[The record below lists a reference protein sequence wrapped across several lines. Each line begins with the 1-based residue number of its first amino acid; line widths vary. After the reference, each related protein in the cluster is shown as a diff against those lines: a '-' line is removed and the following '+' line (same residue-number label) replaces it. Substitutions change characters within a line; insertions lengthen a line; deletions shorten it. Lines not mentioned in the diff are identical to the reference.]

1 MKKILYF
8 LIAISLFSC
17 DKDDTTSNGVPSYIQ
32 IDEITLDSNYT
43 SNITDA
49 WGDLEDYTTNITD
62 AWVYINGVN
71 KGVYELPAHF
81 PVLNDGA
88 VEVRIY
94 AGIKDNGIASQRV
107 TYPFYYSYTS
117 AIKLTIDSTISISP
131 SVALK
136 ENIDGIIDDFDPSYT
151 FNYDTCFQ
159 KISGGPDDYGD
170 YGSLVLAADDNIYV
184 TEINYKDHPLSYDN
198 VPQQGSATYFE
209 LDYKSDS
216 EFLVGMYINFP
227 NTPTLQKDL
236 LWINPKDNWSKIYV
250 NLTQTVS
257 EAIGAESFSVFIRMQ
272 RDNFSEEKTLDFDN
286 VRIVHYKK

>member
-1 MKKILYF
+1 MKKTLYF

-17 DKDDTTSNGVPSYIQ
+17 DKDDTTTNGVPSYIQ
-32 IDEITLDSNYT
+32 IDEITLDEN
-43 SNITDA
+43 
-49 WGDLEDYTTNITD
+49 YTTNITD
-62 AWVYINGVN
+62 AWVYIDGVN

-107 TYPFYYSYTS
+107 TYPFYHSDTS
-117 AIKLTIDSTISISP
+117 TIKLTIDSTTIISP
-131 SVALK
+131 TVVLK
-136 ENIDGIIDDFDPSYT
+136 ENIEGIIDNFDQSYN
-151 FNYDTCFQ
+151 FNHDTCF
-159 KISGGPDDYGD
+159 SVPETEGPYGN
-170 YGSLVLAADDNIYV
+170 YGSLSFLDSILV
-184 TEINYKDHPLSYDN
+184 TEINYKNPLSFDN
-198 VPQQGSATYFE
+198 VPQQGSATYLE

-236 LWINPKDNWSKIYV
+236 LWINPKDDWNKIYV

-272 RDNFSEEKTLDFDN
+272 RDNFSEVKTLDFDN
-286 VRIVHYKK
+286 IRIVHYKK

>member
-1 MKKILYF
+1 MKKTLYF

-17 DKDDTTSNGVPSYIQ
+17 DKDDTTTNGVPSYIQ
-32 IDEITLDSNYT
+32 IDEITLDEN
-43 SNITDA
+43 
-49 WGDLEDYTTNITD
+49 YTTNITD
-62 AWVYINGVN
+62 AWVYIDGVN

-107 TYPFYYSYTS
+107 TYPFYHSYTS
-117 AIKLTIDSTISISP
+117 TVKLTIDSSTIISP
-131 SVALK
+131 TVVLK
-136 ENIDGIIDDFDPSYT
+136 ENIEGIIDNFDQSYN
-151 FNYDTCFQ
+151 FNHDTCF
-159 KISGGPDDYGD
+159 SVPETEGPYGN
-170 YGSLVLAADDNIYV
+170 YGSLSFLDSIFV
-184 TEINYKDHPLSYDN
+184 TEINYKDHPLSFDN
-198 VPQQGSATYFE
+198 VPQQGSATYLE

-236 LWINPKDNWSKIYV
+236 LWINPKDDWNKIYV

-272 RDNFSEEKTLDFDN
+272 RDNFSEVKTLDFDN
-286 VRIVHYKK
+286 IRIVHYKK

>member
-1 MKKILYF
+1 MKKTLYF

-17 DKDDTTSNGVPSYIQ
+17 DKDDTTNNGVPSYIT
-32 IDEITLDSNYT
+32 IDEITIDEAYT
-43 SNITDA
+43 ANITDA
-49 WGDLEDYTTNITD
+49 WGDLEDYTKNITD
-62 AWVYINGVN
+62 AWVYIDGVN

-107 TYPFYYSYTS
+107 TYPFYHSYTS
-117 AIKLTIDSTISISP
+117 TEKLTIDSTIIISP
-131 SVALK
+131 IVALK
-136 ENIDGIIDDFDPSYT
+136 ENVEVMIDNFDGSSIN

-159 KISGGPDDYGD
+159 KISGGTDDYGD
-170 YGSLVLAADDNIYV
+170 YGSLSFLDSIFV
-184 TEINYKDHPLSYDN
+184 TEINYKDHPLSFDN
-198 VPQQGSATYFE
+198 VPQQGSATYLE

>member
-17 DKDDTTSNGVPSYIQ
+17 DKDDTTTNGVPSYIQ
-32 IDEITLDSNYT
+32 IDEIILD
-43 SNITDA
+43 
-49 WGDLEDYTTNITD
+49 EDYTTNITD
-62 AWVYINGVN
+62 AWVYIDGVN

-81 PVLNDGA
+81 PVLKYGA

-107 TYPFYYSYTS
+107 TYPFYHSYTS
-117 AIKLTIDSTISISP
+117 TVKLTIDSTTIISP
-131 SVALK
+131 IVALK
-136 ENIDGIIDDFDPSYT
+136 ENIEVMIDNFEGSSIN

-159 KISGGPDDYGD
+159 NIPGGPYGD
-170 YGSLVLAADDNIYV
+170 YGSLSLLDSIFV
-184 TEINYKDHPLSYDN
+184 TEINYKNYPISFDN
-198 VPQQGSATYFE
+198 VPQQGSPTYFE

-227 NTPTLQKDL
+227 NTPTLQKNL
-236 LWINPKDNWSKIYV
+236 LWINPKDDWNKIYV

-272 RDNFSEEKTLDFDN
+272 RDNFSEVKTLDFDN
-286 VRIVHYKK
+286 VRVVHYTK

>member
-1 MKKILYF
+1 MKKTLYF

-17 DKDDTTSNGVPSYIQ
+17 DKDDTTTNGVPSYIQ
-32 IDEITLDSNYT
+32 IDEITLD
-43 SNITDA
+43 
-49 WGDLEDYTTNITD
+49 EDYTTNITD
-62 AWVYINGVN
+62 AWLYIDGVN

-107 TYPFYYSYTS
+107 TYPFYHSYTS
-117 AIKLTIDSTISISP
+117 TVKLTIDSSTIISP
-131 SVALK
+131 TVVLK
-136 ENIDGIIDDFDPSYT
+136 ENIEGIIDNFDQSYN
-151 FNYDTCFQ
+151 FNHDTCF
-159 KISGGPDDYGD
+159 SVPETEGPYGN
-170 YGSLVLAADDNIYV
+170 YGSLSFLDSILV
-184 TEINYKDHPLSYDN
+184 TEINYKNPLSFDN
-198 VPQQGSATYFE
+198 VPQQGSATYLE

-236 LWINPKDNWSKIYV
+236 LWINPKDDWNKIYV

-272 RDNFSEEKTLDFDN
+272 RDNISEVKTLDFDN
-286 VRIVHYKK
+286 IRIVHYRK

>member
-1 MKKILYF
+1 MKKTLYF

-17 DKDDTTSNGVPSYIQ
+17 DKDDTTTNGVPSYIQ
-32 IDEITLDSNYT
+32 IDEITLD
-43 SNITDA
+43 
-49 WGDLEDYTTNITD
+49 EDYTTNITD
-62 AWVYINGVN
+62 AWVYIDGVN

-107 TYPFYYSYTS
+107 TYPFYHSYTS
-117 AIKLTIDSTISISP
+117 TVKLTIDSSTIISP
-131 SVALK
+131 TVVLK
-136 ENIDGIIDDFDPSYT
+136 ENIEGIIDNFDQSYN
-151 FNYDTCFQ
+151 FNHDTCF
-159 KISGGPDDYGD
+159 SVPETEGPYGN
-170 YGSLVLAADDNIYV
+170 YGSLSFLDSILV
-184 TEINYKDHPLSYDN
+184 TEINYKNPLSFDN
-198 VPQQGSATYFE
+198 VPQQGSATYLE

-236 LWINPKDNWSKIYV
+236 LWINPKDDWNKIYV

-272 RDNFSEEKTLDFDN
+272 RDNFSEEKRLDFDN
-286 VRIVHYKK
+286 IRIVHYKK

>member
-1 MKKILYF
+1 MKKTLYF

-17 DKDDTTSNGVPSYIQ
+17 DKDDTTSNGVPSYIT
-32 IDEITLDSNYT
+32 IDEITIDEAYT
-43 SNITDA
+43 ANITDA
-49 WGDLEDYTTNITD
+49 WGDLEDYTKNITD
-62 AWVYINGVN
+62 AWVYIDGVN

-107 TYPFYYSYTS
+107 TYPFYHSYTS
-117 AIKLTIDSTISISP
+117 TEKLTIDSTIIISP
-131 SVALK
+131 IVALK
-136 ENIDGIIDDFDPSYT
+136 ENVEVMIDNFDGSSIN

-159 KISGGPDDYGD
+159 KISGGTDDYGD
-170 YGSLVLAADDNIYV
+170 YGSLSFLDSIFV
-184 TEINYKDHPLSYDN
+184 TEINYKDHPLSFDN
-198 VPQQGSATYFE
+198 VPQQGSATYLE

>member
-1 MKKILYF
+1 MKKTLYF

-17 DKDDTTSNGVPSYIQ
+17 DKDDTTTNGVPSYIQ
-32 IDEITLDSNYT
+32 IDEIILD
-43 SNITDA
+43 
-49 WGDLEDYTTNITD
+49 EDYTTNITD
-62 AWVYINGVN
+62 AWVYIDGVN

-107 TYPFYYSYTS
+107 TYPFYHSYTS
-117 AIKLTIDSTISISP
+117 TIKLTIDSTTIISP
-131 SVALK
+131 IVALK
-136 ENIDGIIDDFDPSYT
+136 ENIEGMIDDFDPSYT

-159 KISGGPDDYGD
+159 KISGGPYGN
-170 YGSLVLAADDNIYV
+170 YGSLSFLDSIFV
-184 TEINYKDHPLSYDN
+184 TEINYKDHPLSFDN
-198 VPQQGSATYFE
+198 VPQQGSATYLE

-236 LWINPKDNWSKIYV
+236 LWINPKDDWNKIYV

-272 RDNFSEEKTLDFDN
+272 RDNFSEVKTLDFDN
-286 VRIVHYKK
+286 IRIVHYKK

>member
-1 MKKILYF
+1 MKKTLYF

-17 DKDDTTSNGVPSYIQ
+17 DKDDTTTNGVPSYIQ
-32 IDEITLDSNYT
+32 IDEITIDEDYT
-43 SNITDA
+43 ANITDA
-49 WGDLEDYTTNITD
+49 WRDLEDYTTNITD
-62 AWVYINGVN
+62 AWVYIDGVN

-107 TYPFYYSYTS
+107 TYPFYHSYTS
-117 AIKLTIDSTISISP
+117 TVELTIDSTTIISP
-131 SVALK
+131 IVALK
-136 ENIDGIIDDFDPSYT
+136 ENIEGIIDNFDPSYT

-159 KISGGPDDYGD
+159 KISAGFYGN
-170 YGSLVLAADDNIYV
+170 YGSLSFLDSIFV
-184 TEINYKDHPLSYDN
+184 TEINYKDHPLSFDN

-236 LWINPKDNWSKIYV
+236 LWINPKDDWNKIYV

-272 RDNFSEEKTLDFDN
+272 RDNFSEVKTLDFDN
-286 VRIVHYKK
+286 IRIVHYKK

>member
-1 MKKILYF
+1 MKKTLYF

-17 DKDDTTSNGVPSYIQ
+17 DKDDTTTNGVPSYIQ
-32 IDEITLDSNYT
+32 IDEITLD
-43 SNITDA
+43 
-49 WGDLEDYTTNITD
+49 EDYTTNITD
-62 AWVYINGVN
+62 AWVYIDGVN

-107 TYPFYYSYTS
+107 TYPFYHSYTS
-117 AIKLTIDSTISISP
+117 TVKLTIDSSTIISP
-131 SVALK
+131 TVVLK
-136 ENIDGIIDDFDPSYT
+136 ENIEGIIDNFDQSYN
-151 FNYDTCFQ
+151 FNHDTCF
-159 KISGGPDDYGD
+159 SVPETEGPYGN
-170 YGSLVLAADDNIYV
+170 YGSLSFLDSIFV
-184 TEINYKDHPLSYDN
+184 TEINYKDHPLSFDN
-198 VPQQGSATYFE
+198 VPQQGSATYLE
-209 LDYKSDS
+209 LDYKSES

-236 LWINPKDNWSKIYV
+236 LWINPKDDWNKIYV

-272 RDNFSEEKTLDFDN
+272 RDNFSEVKTLDFDN
-286 VRIVHYKK
+286 IRIVHYKK

>member
-1 MKKILYF
+1 MKKTLYF

-17 DKDDTTSNGVPSYIQ
+17 DKDDTTTNGVPSYIQ
-32 IDEITLDSNYT
+32 IDEITLD
-43 SNITDA
+43 
-49 WGDLEDYTTNITD
+49 EDYTTNITD
-62 AWVYINGVN
+62 AWVYIDGVN

-107 TYPFYYSYTS
+107 TYPFYHSDTS
-117 AIKLTIDSTISISP
+117 TIKLTIDSTTIISP
-131 SVALK
+131 IVALK
-136 ENIDGIIDDFDPSYT
+136 ENIEGIIDNFDPSYT

-159 KISGGPDDYGD
+159 KISGGPYGN
-170 YGSLVLAADDNIYV
+170 YGSLSFLDSIFV
-184 TEINYKDHPLSYDN
+184 TEINYKDHPLSFDN
-198 VPQQGSATYFE
+198 VPQQGSANYLE

-236 LWINPKDNWSKIYV
+236 LWINPKDDWNKIYV

-257 EAIGAESFSVFIRMQ
+257 EAIGAESFSVFIRMP
-272 RDNFSEEKTLDFDN
+272 RDNF
-286 VRIVHYKK
+286 

>member
-1 MKKILYF
+1 MKKTLYF

-17 DKDDTTSNGVPSYIQ
+17 DKDDTTTNGVPSYIQ
-32 IDEITLDSNYT
+32 IDEITLD
-43 SNITDA
+43 
-49 WGDLEDYTTNITD
+49 EDYTTNITD
-62 AWVYINGVN
+62 AWVYIDGVN

-107 TYPFYYSYTS
+107 TYPFYHSYTS
-117 AIKLTIDSTISISP
+117 TVKLTIDSTTIISP
-131 SVALK
+131 TVVLK
-136 ENIDGIIDDFDPSYT
+136 ENIEGIIDNFDQSYN
-151 FNYDTCFQ
+151 FNHDTCF
-159 KISGGPDDYGD
+159 SVPETEGPYGN
-170 YGSLVLAADDNIYV
+170 YGSLSFLDSILV
-184 TEINYKDHPLSYDN
+184 TEINYKNPLSFDN
-198 VPQQGSATYFE
+198 VPQQGSATYLE

-236 LWINPKDNWSKIYV
+236 LWINPKDDWNKIYV

-272 RDNFSEEKTLDFDN
+272 RDNFSEVKTLDFDN
-286 VRIVHYKK
+286 IRIVHYKK

>member
-1 MKKILYF
+1 MKKTLYF

-17 DKDDTTSNGVPSYIQ
+17 NKDDTTNNGVPSYIT
-32 IDEITLDSNYT
+32 IDEITIDEAYT
-43 SNITDA
+43 ANITDA

-62 AWVYINGVN
+62 AWVYIDGVN

-107 TYPFYYSYTS
+107 TYPFYHSYTS
-117 AIKLTIDSTISISP
+117 TEKLTIDSTIIISP
-131 SVALK
+131 IVALK
-136 ENIDGIIDDFDPSYT
+136 ENVEVMIDNFDGSSIN

-159 KISGGPDDYGD
+159 KISGGTDDYGD
-170 YGSLVLAADDNIYV
+170 YGSLSFLDSIFV
-184 TEINYKDHPLSYDN
+184 TEINYKDHPLSFDN
-198 VPQQGSATYFE
+198 VPQQGSATYLE
-209 LDYKSDS
+209 LDYKSES

-236 LWINPKDNWSKIYV
+236 LWINLKDDWNKIYV

-286 VRIVHYKK
+286 IRIVHYKK

>member
-17 DKDDTTSNGVPSYIQ
+17 DKDDTTTNGVPSYIQ
-32 IDEITLDSNYT
+32 IDEITLD
-43 SNITDA
+43 
-49 WGDLEDYTTNITD
+49 EDYTTNITD
-62 AWVYINGVN
+62 AWVYIDGVN

-81 PVLNDGA
+81 PVLKYGA

-107 TYPFYYSYTS
+107 TYPFYHSYTS
-117 AIKLTIDSTISISP
+117 TVKLTIDSTTIISP
-131 SVALK
+131 IVALK
-136 ENIDGIIDDFDPSYT
+136 ENIEVMIDNFEGSSIN

-159 KISGGPDDYGD
+159 NIPGGPYGD
-170 YGSLVLAADDNIYV
+170 YGSLSLLDSIFV
-184 TEINYKDHPLSYDN
+184 TEINYKNYPISFDN
-198 VPQQGSATYFE
+198 VPQQGSPTYFE

-227 NTPTLQKDL
+227 NTPTLQKNL
-236 LWINPKDNWSKIYV
+236 LWINPKDDWNKIYV

-272 RDNFSEEKTLDFDN
+272 RDNFSEVKTLDFDN
-286 VRIVHYKK
+286 VRVVHYTK

>member
-1 MKKILYF
+1 MKKTLYF

-17 DKDDTTSNGVPSYIQ
+17 DKDDTTTNGVPSYIQ
-32 IDEITLDSNYT
+32 IDEITLD
-43 SNITDA
+43 
-49 WGDLEDYTTNITD
+49 EDYTTNITD
-62 AWVYINGVN
+62 AWVYIDGVN

-107 TYPFYYSYTS
+107 TYPFYHSYTS
-117 AIKLTIDSTISISP
+117 TVKLTIDSTTIISP
-131 SVALK
+131 TVVLK
-136 ENIDGIIDDFDPSYT
+136 ENIEGIIDNFDQSYN
-151 FNYDTCFQ
+151 FNHDTCF
-159 KISGGPDDYGD
+159 SVPETEGPYGN
-170 YGSLVLAADDNIYV
+170 YGSLSFLDSIFV
-184 TEINYKDHPLSYDN
+184 TEINYKDHPLSFDN
-198 VPQQGSATYFE
+198 VPQQGSATYLE

-236 LWINPKDNWSKIYV
+236 LWINPKDDWNKIYV

-272 RDNFSEEKTLDFDN
+272 RDNFSEEKRLDFDN
-286 VRIVHYKK
+286 IRIVHYKK

>member
-1 MKKILYF
+1 MKKTLYF

-17 DKDDTTSNGVPSYIQ
+17 DKDDTTTNGVPSYIQ
-32 IDEITLDSNYT
+32 IDEITLD
-43 SNITDA
+43 
-49 WGDLEDYTTNITD
+49 EDYTTNITD
-62 AWVYINGVN
+62 AWVYIDGVN

-107 TYPFYYSYTS
+107 TYPFYHSYTS
-117 AIKLTIDSTISISP
+117 TEKLTIDSTIIISP
-131 SVALK
+131 IVALK
-136 ENIDGIIDDFDPSYT
+136 ENVEVMIDNFDGSSIN

-159 KISGGPDDYGD
+159 KISGGTDDYGD
-170 YGSLVLAADDNIYV
+170 YGSLSFLDSIFV
-184 TEINYKDHPLSYDN
+184 TEINYKDHPLSFDN
-198 VPQQGSATYFE
+198 VPQQGSATYLE

-236 LWINPKDNWSKIYV
+236 LWINPKDDWNKIYV

-272 RDNFSEEKTLDFDN
+272 RDNFSEAKTLDFDN
-286 VRIVHYKK
+286 IRIVHYKK

>member
-1 MKKILYF
+1 MKKTLYF

-17 DKDDTTSNGVPSYIQ
+17 DKDDTTNNGVPSYIQ
-32 IDEITLDSNYT
+32 IDEITLD
-43 SNITDA
+43 
-49 WGDLEDYTTNITD
+49 EDYTTNITD
-62 AWVYINGVN
+62 AWVYVDGVN

-107 TYPFYYSYTS
+107 TYPFYHSDAST
-117 AIKLTIDSTISISP
+117 IKLTIDSTTIINP
-131 SVALK
+131 IIALK
-136 ENIDGIIDDFDPSYT
+136 ENIEGIIDNFDQSYN
-151 FNYDTCFQ
+151 FNHDTCF
-159 KISGGPDDYGD
+159 SVPETEGPYGN
-170 YGSLVLAADDNIYV
+170 YGSLSFLDSILV
-184 TEINYKDHPLSYDN
+184 TEINYKDHPLSFDN
-198 VPQQGSATYFE
+198 VPQQGSATYLE

-236 LWINPKDNWSKIYV
+236 LWINPKDDWNKIYV
-250 NLTQTVS
+250 NLTQTAS

-272 RDNFSEEKTLDFDN
+272 RDNFSEVKTLDFDN
-286 VRIVHYKK
+286 IRIIHYKK

>member
-1 MKKILYF
+1 MKKTLYF

-17 DKDDTTSNGVPSYIQ
+17 DKDDTTTNGVPSYIQ
-32 IDEITLDSNYT
+32 IDEIILD
-43 SNITDA
+43 
-49 WGDLEDYTTNITD
+49 EDYTTNITD
-62 AWVYINGVN
+62 AWVYIDGVN

-107 TYPFYYSYTS
+107 TYPFYHSYTS
-117 AIKLTIDSTISISP
+117 TVKLTIDSSTIISP
-131 SVALK
+131 TVVLK
-136 ENIDGIIDDFDPSYT
+136 ENIEGIIDNFDQSYN
-151 FNYDTCFQ
+151 FNHDTCF
-159 KISGGPDDYGD
+159 SVPETEGPYGN
-170 YGSLVLAADDNIYV
+170 YGSLSFLDSIFV
-184 TEINYKDHPLSYDN
+184 TEINYKDHPLSFDN
-198 VPQQGSATYFE
+198 VPQQGSATYLE

-236 LWINPKDNWSKIYV
+236 LWINPKDDWNKIYV

-272 RDNFSEEKTLDFDN
+272 RDNFSEEKRLDFDN
-286 VRIVHYKK
+286 IRIVHYKK

>member
-1 MKKILYF
+1 MKKTLYF
-8 LIAISLFSC
+8 LITISLFSC
-17 DKDDTTSNGVPSYIQ
+17 DKDDTTTNGVPSYIQ
-32 IDEITLDSNYT
+32 IDEITLD
-43 SNITDA
+43 
-49 WGDLEDYTTNITD
+49 EDYTTNITD
-62 AWVYINGVN
+62 AWVYIDGVN

-107 TYPFYYSYTS
+107 TYPFYHSDTS
-117 AIKLTIDSTISISP
+117 SIKLTIDSTTIISP
-131 SVALK
+131 IVALK
-136 ENIDGIIDDFDPSYT
+136 ENIEGIIDNFDQSYN
-151 FNYDTCFQ
+151 FNYDTCF
-159 KISGGPDDYGD
+159 SVPETEGPYGN
-170 YGSLVLAADDNIYV
+170 YGSLSFLDSILV
-184 TEINYKDHPLSYDN
+184 TEINYKNPLIFDN
-198 VPQQGSATYFE
+198 VPQQGSATYLE

-236 LWINPKDNWSKIYV
+236 LWINPKDDWNKIYV

-272 RDNFSEEKTLDFDN
+272 RDNLSEVKTLDFDN
-286 VRIVHYKK
+286 IRIVHYKK

>member
-1 MKKILYF
+1 MKKTLYF

-17 DKDDTTSNGVPSYIQ
+17 DKDDTTTNGVPSYIQ
-32 IDEITLDSNYT
+32 IDEITLD
-43 SNITDA
+43 
-49 WGDLEDYTTNITD
+49 EDYTTNITD
-62 AWVYINGVN
+62 AWVYIDGVN

-107 TYPFYYSYTS
+107 TYPFYHSYTS
-117 AIKLTIDSTISISP
+117 TVKLTIDSSTIISP
-131 SVALK
+131 TVVLK
-136 ENIDGIIDDFDPSYT
+136 ENIEGIIDNFDQSYN
-151 FNYDTCFQ
+151 FNHDTCF
-159 KISGGPDDYGD
+159 SVPETEGPYGN
-170 YGSLVLAADDNIYV
+170 YGSLSFLDSIFV
-184 TEINYKDHPLSYDN
+184 TEINYKDHPLSFDN
-198 VPQQGSATYFE
+198 VPQQGSATYLE

-236 LWINPKDNWSKIYV
+236 LWINPKDDWNKIYV

-272 RDNFSEEKTLDFDN
+272 RDNFSEVKTLDFDN
-286 VRIVHYKK
+286 IRIVHYKK

>member
-1 MKKILYF
+1 MKKTLYF

-17 DKDDTTSNGVPSYIQ
+17 DKDDTTNNGVPSYIQ
-32 IDEITLDSNYT
+32 IDEITIDEDYT
-43 SNITDA
+43 ASITDA

-62 AWVYINGVN
+62 AWVYIDGVN

-107 TYPFYYSYTS
+107 TYPFYHSYTS
-117 AIKLTIDSTISISP
+117 TVKLTIDSSTIISP
-131 SVALK
+131 IVALK
-136 ENIDGIIDDFDPSYT
+136 ENVEVMIENFDGSSIN
-151 FNYDTCFQ
+151 FNHDTCF
-159 KISGGPDDYGD
+159 SVPETEGPYGN
-170 YGSLVLAADDNIYV
+170 YGSLSFLDSILV
-184 TEINYKDHPLSYDN
+184 TEINYKNPLSFDN
-198 VPQQGSATYFE
+198 VPQQGSATYLE
-209 LDYKSDS
+209 LDYKSES

-236 LWINPKDNWSKIYV
+236 LWINPKDDWNKIYV

-286 VRIVHYKK
+286 IRIVHYKK

>member
-1 MKKILYF
+1 MKKTLYF

-17 DKDDTTSNGVPSYIQ
+17 DKDDTTTNGVPSYIQ
-32 IDEITLDSNYT
+32 IDEITLD
-43 SNITDA
+43 
-49 WGDLEDYTTNITD
+49 EDYTTNITD
-62 AWVYINGVN
+62 AWVYIDGVN

-107 TYPFYYSYTS
+107 TYPFYHSDTS
-117 AIKLTIDSTISISP
+117 SIKLTIDSTTIISP
-131 SVALK
+131 IVALK
-136 ENIDGIIDDFDPSYT
+136 ENIEGMIDDFDPSYT

-159 KISGGPDDYGD
+159 KISGGPYGN
-170 YGSLVLAADDNIYV
+170 YGSLSFLDSIFV
-184 TEINYKDHPLSYDN
+184 TEINYKDHPLNFDN

-236 LWINPKDNWSKIYV
+236 LWINPKDDWNKIYV

-272 RDNFSEEKTLDFDN
+272 RDNFSEAKTLDFDN
-286 VRIVHYKK
+286 IRIVHYKK

>member
-17 DKDDTTSNGVPSYIQ
+17 DKNDTTTNGVPSYIQ
-32 IDEITLDSNYT
+32 IDDITLD
-43 SNITDA
+43 
-49 WGDLEDYTTNITD
+49 EDYTTNITD
-62 AWVYINGVN
+62 AWVYIDGVN

-81 PVLNDGA
+81 PVLNDGD

-94 AGIKDNGIASQRV
+94 AGIKDNGIAAQRV
-107 TYPFYYSYTS
+107 TYPFYHSYTS
-117 AIKLTIDSTISISP
+117 TVKLTIDSTIIISP
-131 SVALK
+131 IVALK
-136 ENIDGIIDDFDPSYT
+136 ENIEERIDNFDPSYS
-151 FNYDTCFQ
+151 FNDNPCIQ
-159 KISGGPDDYGD
+159 IISGGPYDN
-170 YGSLVLAADDNIYV
+170 YGSLSLLDSIFV
-184 TEINYKDHPLSYDN
+184 TEINYKDRPLSFDN

-209 LDYKSDS
+209 LDYKSNS

-272 RDNFSEEKTLDFDN
+272 RDNFSEEKELDFDN
-286 VRIVHYKK
+286 VRIIHYKK